1 MLNKNIL
8 LIIGLIILI
17 SLGVILG
24 LMFKNQPATPN
35 PETGLEIKEAEV
47 IVTTDIQQYYPGEV
61 IKITITNNLDK
72 SIFAHSSSLSIQY
85 IQRKKTDGS
94 WENLFA
100 HCQFPHCIDRIG
112 PPQEIKPHGSVIFK
126 WEPLIYIEG
135 TSETIE
141 ASPGIYRL
149 EIGYQIREDSK
160 PENWEW
166 RTAYSNEFEIVDYA
180 K

>member
-1 MLNKNIL
+1 MPNKNIL

-24 LMFKNQPATPN
+24 LRFKNQPTTPN
-35 PETGLEIKEAEV
+35 PETGLEIKKAEV
-47 IVTTDIQQYYPGEV
+47 IITTDRRQSYPGEV
-61 IKITITNNLDK
+61 IKITIKNNLDK
-72 SIFAHSSSLSIQY
+72 SIFAHPDSFSIEY

-100 HCQFPHCIDRIG
+100 NCQFPHCIYRIG
-112 PPQEIKPHGSVIFK
+112 PPQEIKPHGSVTFK

-135 TSETIE
+135 TSETIV
-141 ASPGIYRL
+141 ALPDIYRL
-149 EIGYQIREDSK
+149 EISYQK
-160 PENWEW
+160 NWEW
-166 RTAYSNEFEIVDYA
+166 RTAYSNEFEIVPYI